1 MSFEVTRRRD
11 NVLLARLEL
20 EIALSHDLKPT
31 PTRDEVRKA
40 VAEAESTKANLV
52 IVKRMKSEFGHGRT
66 RGWIH
71 VYKDAEGLR
80 RLEPLHLR
88 VRHGLEEAKKG
99 PTAQEKTDGAPAAAK
114 KADQPPAAA
123 KKADQPPAAAKKAD
137 QPPAAP
143 KKADETPKA

>member
-52 IVKRMKSEFGHGRT
+52 IVKRMESEFGHGRT

-88 VRHGLEEAKKG
+88 VRHGLEEAK
-99 PTAQEKTDGAPAAAK
+99 AAPKPAK
-114 KADQPPAAA
+114 DAGKA
-123 KKADQPPAAAKKAD
+123 
-137 QPPAAP
+137 PAAP
-143 KKADETPKA
+143 KDAGKAPAAPKDAGEAPKA